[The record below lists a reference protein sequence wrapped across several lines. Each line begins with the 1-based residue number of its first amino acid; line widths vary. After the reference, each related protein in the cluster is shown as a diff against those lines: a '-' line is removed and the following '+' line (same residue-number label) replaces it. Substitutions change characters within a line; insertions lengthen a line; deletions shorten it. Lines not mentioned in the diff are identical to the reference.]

1 MSERRL
7 IRTSQSG
14 VKSVSLFLIIALL
27 FVFPAPVLAGDPD
40 PCTTNWVGPVEG
52 DWDVPGNWSAG
63 VPDASDYACVKGNG
77 AHVEVI
83 GNPTDPSNPRINVA
97 GNIYVG
103 PGAQL
108 TIMGGGGGCVYGVSL
123 LTVTNDINN
132 DGLIYF
138 NNWNSCSAR
147 ISVGG
152 TLNNSATG
160 TIDVSWDGADGWIRG
175 DVLNNGLIKNTQN
188 ASNVFEFNQPGASF
202 VNSGTIQTVDGSL
215 LLVRAHDGT
224 NTHTFQQSGTMT
236 VPGTA
241 SFRMNGGT
249 FTYSSG
255 STSGTPQLLNVALD
269 PSGSG
274 TGSLE
279 VVGPS
284 NTLVADIAAGKTLFV
299 HGGGAGCVFGTTT
312 LTSAASR
319 ANFGTIKFINTNSCS
334 PNLTFTTGTLTNK
347 SGGLIHAVNPAGGKI
362 RANIVNEA
370 GGVIEVD
377 NPITFDKPGA
387 TYTNQG
393 TIETETGKT
402 LTIASSDNTN
412 THSFSQLGTL
422 TAPGDQL
429 TPGFRQNGGVFSTGA
444 GSSATGYLALVGV
457 SASLSAGSGTFEFR
471 GNANNLTS
479 NIGPNIT
486 AEINGGGPGGTFGP
500 GKLTSANSFTNLGL
514 IRFTHN
520 NGFGSN
526 LEVMTTGT
534 LTNSATGII
543 RPVTSGPNTITANF
557 NNSGLLDVDESLT
570 FDKTNGTY
578 DTSGTID
585 IASGKTLAFNQP
597 LDQTGGKTVLGGGG
611 ATLDSNPTFSLQG
624 GALEGTG
631 QITGHLASGGIVRP
645 GGSNGIGAIT
655 VTGTYLQSSDGD
667 YNVQVTG
674 PDPNQ
679 FDRLIVNGT
688 ATLDGD
694 LNIDSTSYAPPTM
707 TLLLN
712 ILSSTGLTGTF
723 ANVNQ
728 ESTSG
733 ERSWKPKYEATAV
746 HLEPLELAELT
757 LDKSAP
763 NSTQVGKTLTY
774 TLTAT
779 NAGPDAAIDVTIT
792 DSLPAGVVFVSA
804 TPSNGG
810 NCSGTTPTIS
820 CTFSTVGNGEA
831 VSVTVKVRPLR
842 TGTLTNSAEVSS
854 VSKDDPAGSSD
865 DVETTVLPNAAGCE
879 ILGTGA
885 ADNITGTKSA
895 DVICALGGNDTV
907 NGGKGADKI
916 LGESGSDTLKGQGG
930 RDQIVGGAGSDDLF
944 GQGAAD
950 KLNAKDGVKKE
961 TVNGGPGGDSCK
973 ADAKDI
979 VTSC

>member
-1 MSERRL
+1 MSERRV

-14 VKSVSLFLIIALL
+14 VKGVSLFLIIALL

-63 VPDASDYACVKGNG
+63 VPDASDFACVKGG
-77 AHVEVI
+77 LAHVEVI
-83 GNPTDPSNPRINVA
+83 GNPTDPNNPRINVA

-108 TIMGGGGGCVYGVSL
+108 TIMGGGGGCNYGVSL

-132 DGLIYF
+132 DGLLYF
-138 NNWNSCSAR
+138 NNWNSCAAR

-152 TLNNSATG
+152 TLNNSVTG
-160 TIDVSWDGADGWIRG
+160 AIDVSWDGADGWIRG
-175 DVLNNGLIKNTQN
+175 DVVNNGLIKNTQTS
-188 ASNVFEFNQPGASF
+188 SNVFEFNQPGASF
-202 VNSGTIQTVDGSL
+202 VNNGTIETAEGSL
-215 LLVRAHDGT
+215 LLVRAHDGS

-241 SFRMNGGT
+241 SFRMVGGT

-255 STSGTPQLLNVALD
+255 STSGSPQLVGTALN
-269 PSGSG
+269 PSGTG

-279 VVGPS
+279 IVGPS
-284 NTLVADIAAGKTLFV
+284 NTLVGDIAAEKTLFI
-299 HGGGAGCVFGTTT
+299 HGGGGGCVFGTTT

-319 ANFGTIKFINTNSCS
+319 SNFGAIKFINTNGCS
-334 PNLTFTTGTLTNK
+334 SNLTFTTGTLTNK
-347 SGGLIHAVNPAGGKI
+347 SGGLIHSVAPAGGKI

-444 GSSATGYLALVGV
+444 GSSTTGFVALVGV
-457 SASLSAGSGTFEFR
+457 SASLPVGSGTFEFR
-471 GNANNLTS
+471 GNENNLTS

-514 IRFTHN
+514 IRLTHN
-520 NGFGSN
+520 NGIPSN
-526 LEVMTTGT
+526 IELTTGT
-534 LTNSATGII
+534 LTNSATGIL
-543 RPVTSGPNTITANF
+543 RPDTGGSNTITANF
-557 NNSGLLDVDESLT
+557 NNSGLLDVDESVT

-585 IASGKTLAFNQP
+585 IASGKTLVFNQP

-611 ATLDSNPTFSLQG
+611 ATLDPNDTFFLQG
-624 GALEGTG
+624 GALEGSG
-631 QITGHLASGGIVRP
+631 QIAGHLVSDGIVRP
-645 GGSNGIGAIT
+645 GGSNGIGAFT
-655 VTGTYLQSSDGD
+655 VTGNYTQSSDGD

-674 PDPNQ
+674 PNPGQ
-679 FDRLIVNGT
+679 FDRMTVNGT

-694 LNIDSTSYAPPTM
+694 LNIDSTSFAPPTM
-707 TLLLN
+707 ALSLN
-712 ILSSTGLTGTF
+712 ILSSNGLTGTF
-723 ANVNQ
+723 ANVIQ

-733 ERSWKPKYEATAV
+733 ERSWKAKYEASAV
-746 HLEPLELAELT
+746 YLEPLGLAELT
-757 LDKSAP
+757 FDKSAP
-763 NSTQVGKTLTY
+763 NSIQVGKTLTY

-779 NAGPDAAIDVTIT
+779 NTGPDAASDVTIT

-804 TPSNGG
+804 TPSVGG
-810 NCSGTTPTIS
+810 DCSGTPPTIS
-820 CTFSTVGNGEA
+820 CTFDTVGNGEN

-854 VSKDDPAGSSD
+854 ASTDEPAGSSD
-865 DVETTVLPNAAGCE
+865 AVETSVVPNAAGCE

-885 ADNITGTKSA
+885 GDNITGTNSA

-930 RDQIVGGAGSDDLF
+930 RDQIVGGSGSDDLF

-961 TVNGGPGGDSCK
+961 TVNGGPGGDSCT